1 MKMDVIHELRDLLR
15 IVPNGLWTVDR
26 TSQTLATSKGDATL
40 TSDDIPSAELSAM
53 LDLLVLARSVISDAL
68 RENMVLREEIEVLKS
83 IIFRKEMTRTMMKLE
98 ILDECQQAVK
108 DITTATPSARN
119 AVRQLK
125 ELLEQEKVM
134 VRNERKKSQF
144 VLQPRTT
151 DDI

>member
-1 MKMDVIHELRDLLR
+1 MKMDVIHQLRDLLR
-15 IVPNGLWTVDR
+15 IVPSGLWTVER

-40 TSDDIPSAELSAM
+40 ASNDIPPAELSAM
-53 LDLLVLARSVISDAL
+53 LDLLVLSRSVVSDAL
-68 RENMVLREEIEVLKS
+68 QENMVLREEIEVLKS

-144 VLQPRTT
+144 ILQPRTT